1 MQYYRINAFVT
12 GLTGLR
18 TTKHSCSKW
27 YLRLNCCTAV
37 KAVKYMSSVD
47 NAQTDGPQAVVS
59 FESNIV
65 C

>member
-1 MQYYRINAFVT
+1 
-12 GLTGLR
+12 
-18 TTKHSCSKW
+18 
-27 YLRLNCCTAV
+27 
-37 KAVKYMSSVD
+37 MSSVD